1 MLLNDSNHTFRIVE
15 FKTSFT
21 KNSHLTLNIKRF
33 PIHLTQLQL
42 PKKFENTPPLS
53 LSHTSLP
60 LPSCLILTR
69 IYLSLPFILTPKSPN
84 YLNMHPPLPNNPSQ
98 PLQTRPSLLL
108 HLHRIPAL
116 TLLLLLLRLLLMPR
130 RDPPLTTQRR
140 TILLLA
146 MLQARQFF
154 FFREPDY
161 VWFFFFVLLVVC
173 GG

>member
-69 IYLSLPFILTPKSPN
+69 VYLSLPFILTPKSPN

-116 TLLLLLLRLLLMPR
+116 TLLLLLRLLLMPR